1 MNYTVKNGK
10 NGLLCYITEY
20 MIWYKNYIS
29 TKLLQ
34 KKKKKEEEATNTG
47 MISRTV
53 EEFQK
58 DVRNHSIPSFLA
70 PFISK
75 KVKLRLRE
83 LNHLCYI
90 DSKT

>member
-1 MNYTVKNGK
+1 
-10 NGLLCYITEY
+10 
-20 MIWYKNYIS
+20 MIRYKNYIS
-29 TKLLQ
+29 ISLLQ
-34 KKKKKEEEATNTG
+34 KKKEEEATNTE

-58 DVRNHSIPSFLA
+58 DVRNHSIPSFQA

-75 KVKLRLRE
+75 TVKLRLRE
-83 LNHLCYI
+83 LNHLCYT